1 MKLKKSWGDIKM
13 GATEVNN
20 KKIQV
25 LACIDGAAL
34 TESVCDYAAWIS
46 QKTET
51 PLTLLH
57 TINHHHETA
66 VTSSLSGNIGLGSQ
80 EHLLEEITN
89 LEQQQ
94 SKLKKQQGK
103 LILQAAEDHLLS
115 KGISGSTCSQR
126 HGDLIEAVIDLEDN
140 IRVLVL
146 GLRGQV
152 HDKQENQIGAK
163 LEAVIRSLHRPILI
177 VNDKY
182 KEPKN
187 IMLAYDGSKAADK
200 AVDMVASSPL
210 YKHLTCHLV
219 CVNKNDSAAAQLLE
233 KATKKLELAD
243 DIKVISAK
251 LKGKADHELCAYQE
265 QHNIDLT
272 VMGAF
277 SHTRLHDM
285 LLGSFTHK
293 MLVNT
298 KKPLLLLR

>member
-1 MKLKKSWGDIKM
+1 MNSKNEKK
-13 GATEVNN
+13 
-20 KKIQV
+20 V

-46 QKTET
+46 KKTEA

-57 TINHHHETA
+57 TINHHHEIA
-66 VTSSLSGNIGLGSQ
+66 AASDLSGNIGLGSQ
-80 EHLLEEITN
+80 EHLLEEITV

-94 SKLKKQQGK
+94 SKLKMQQGK
-103 LILQAAEDHLLS
+103 LILQAATDHLQKIGVSHLS
-115 KGISGSTCSQR
+115 SNQR
-126 HGDLIEAVIDLEDN
+126 HGDLIEAIIDLEND

-152 HDKQENQIGAK
+152 HEKQENKIGAK
-163 LEAVIRSLHRPILI
+163 LEAVIRALHSPILI
-177 VNDKY
+177 VNDNY
-182 KEPKN
+182 KQPEQ

-200 AVDMVASSPL
+200 AVDMVATSPL
-210 YKHLTCHLV
+210 YKGLTCHLV
-219 CVNKNDSAAAQLLE
+219 CVNSNAETANKLLE
-233 KATKKLELAD
+233 HAIKKLESAD
-243 DIKVISAK
+243 NIKVIPAK
-251 LKGKADHELCAYQE
+251 LKGKPDLELCAYQE

-293 MLVNT
+293 MLINT

>member
-1 MKLKKSWGDIKM
+1 MTTQK
-13 GATEVNN
+13 A
-20 KKIQV
+20 QV

-34 TESVCDYAAWIS
+34 TESVCDYASWIS
-46 QKTET
+46 QKTEA

-57 TINHHHETA
+57 TINHHQETS
-66 VTSSLSGNIGLGSQ
+66 VTSDLSGNIGLGSQ
-80 EHLLEEITN
+80 EHLLDEIIN

-94 SKLKKQQGK
+94 NKLKMQQGK
-103 LILQAAEDHLLS
+103 LILKAATEHIEKKD
-115 KGISGSTCSQR
+115 IFPTSTQR
-126 HGDLIEAVIDLEDN
+126 HGDLTEAVIDMEDK

-152 HDKQENQIGAK
+152 HDNQDNKIGAK

-177 VNDKY
+177 VNDTFKTP
-182 KEPKN
+182 EH
-187 IMLAYDGSKAADK
+187 IMIAYDGSEAADK

-210 YKHLTCHLV
+210 YKGLTCHLV
-219 CVNKNDSAAAQLLE
+219 CVNNNEDT
-233 KATKKLELAD
+233 ATKLLELAAEKLKTAE
-243 DIKVISAK
+243 DIEVISSK
-251 LKGKADHELCAYQE
+251 LKGKADLELCAYQQ
-265 QHNIDLT
+265 QHDIDLT

>member
-1 MKLKKSWGDIKM
+1 MTTTKP
-13 GATEVNN
+13 
-20 KKIQV
+20 QV

-46 QKTET
+46 QKTGA

-66 VTSSLSGNIGLGSQ
+66 VTANLSGNIGLGSQ
-80 EHLLEEITN
+80 EHLMEEIIS

-94 SKLKKQQGK
+94 SKLKLQQGK
-103 LILQAAEDHLLS
+103 LILKAAADHIE
-115 KGISGSTCSQR
+115 KKAVFDATSTQR
-126 HGDLIEAVIDLEDN
+126 HGDLIEAVIDLESD

-152 HDKQENQIGAK
+152 HDNKENQIGAK
-163 LEAVIRSLHRPILI
+163 LEAVIRALHKPILI
-177 VNDKY
+177 VNDSFKTP
-182 KEPKN
+182 ER
-187 IMLAYDGSKAADK
+187 IMIAYDGSEAADK
-200 AVDMVASSPL
+200 AVDMVATSPL
-210 YKHLTCHLV
+210 YKGLSCHLV
-219 CVNKNDSAAAQLLE
+219 CVNKNGNTASKLLE
-233 KATKKLELAD
+233 QASNKLQAAD
-243 DIKVISAK
+243 DIDVITTK
-251 LKGKADHELCAYQE
+251 LKGKAEQELCAYQQE
-265 QHNIDLT
+265 HDIDLT

-293 MLVNT
+293 MLINT

>member
-1 MKLKKSWGDIKM
+1 MSNQQ
-13 GATEVNN
+13 A
-20 KKIQV
+20 QV

-34 TESVCDYAAWIS
+34 TEAVCDYAAWIS
-46 QKTET
+46 KKTEA
-51 PLTLLH
+51 PLNLLH
-57 TINHHHETA
+57 TINHHHESST
-66 VTSSLSGNIGLGSQ
+66 TSDFSGNIGLGSQ
-80 EHLLEEITN
+80 EHLLEEIIQ

-94 SKLKKQQGK
+94 SKLKLQQGK
-103 LILQAAEDHLLS
+103 SILHAAAEHVEKQGVAS
-115 KGISGSTCSQR
+115 SSTQR
-126 HGDLIEAVIDLEDN
+126 HGDLIEAVIDLEEN

-152 HDKQENQIGAK
+152 HENKENQIGAK

-177 VNDKY
+177 VNDSFTA
-182 KEPKN
+182 PKR
-187 IMLAYDGSKAADK
+187 IMLAYDGSEAADK
-200 AVDMVASSPL
+200 AVEMVATSPL
-210 YKHLTCHLV
+210 YKELTCHLV
-219 CVNKNDSAAAQLLE
+219 CVNNNPETA
-233 KATKKLELAD
+233 KKLLKQATLRLQSANNLE
-243 DIKVISAK
+243 VISTS
-251 LKGKADHELCAYQE
+251 LKGKVDQELCAYQQ

>member
-1 MKLKKSWGDIKM
+1 MTTKQ
-13 GATEVNN
+13 A
-20 KKIQV
+20 QV
-25 LACIDGAAL
+25 LACIDGAVL
-34 TESVCDYAAWIS
+34 TEAVCDYAAWIS
-46 QKTET
+46 QKVGA
-51 PLTLLH
+51 PLKLLH

-66 VTSSLSGNIGLGSQ
+66 VTSDFSGNIGLGTQ
-80 EHLLEEITN
+80 EHLLEEITH

-94 SKLKKQQGK
+94 SKLKLQQGK
-103 LILQAAEDHLLS
+103 LILKAATEHVEK
-115 KGISGSTCSQR
+115 KGISESTSTQR
-126 HGDLIEAVIDLEDN
+126 HGDLIEAAIDLEDD

-152 HDKQENQIGAK
+152 HESQENQIGAK
-163 LEAVIRSLHRPILI
+163 LEAVIRALHRPILI
-177 VNDKY
+177 VNDTFNTP
-182 KEPKN
+182 ER

-210 YKHLTCHLV
+210 YKGLTCHLV
-219 CVNKNDSAAAQLLE
+219 CVNKNEDTASRLLE
-233 KATKKLELAD
+233 QATNKLQQAD
-243 DIKVISAK
+243 NIKVITAK
-251 LKGKADHELCAYQE
+251 LKGKPELELCAYQE

-298 KKPLLLLR
+298 NKPLLLLR